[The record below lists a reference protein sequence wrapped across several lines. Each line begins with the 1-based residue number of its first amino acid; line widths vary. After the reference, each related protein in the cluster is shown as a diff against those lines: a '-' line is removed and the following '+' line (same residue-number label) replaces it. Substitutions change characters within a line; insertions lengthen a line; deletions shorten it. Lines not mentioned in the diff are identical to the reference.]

1 MSGGAEWERVS
12 SLVEGERERRRGDIH
27 EPKKCGENQP
37 ALDLHERRR
46 GKKKK
51 GRKEKRE
58 KRKCC
63 YVVCFLFFNQC
74 Y

>member
-12 SLVEGERERRRGDIH
+12 SLVEGERERWRGDIH
-27 EPKKCGENQP
+27 GPKKCGENQP

-51 GRKEKRE
+51 GEKKKGRKEN
-58 KRKCC
+58 
-63 YVVCFLFFNQC
+63 VVM
-74 Y
+74 